1 MITFQNVS
9 SEKQA
14 KIFFFVEKLR
24 SVLKIFK
31 FLYFSP
37 SYDLENLWRHDEY
50 YYIRQGAFLNI
61 SFEPKLITSPNLPNW
76 NWPNLE
82 FFEQF
87 GGLG

>member
-9 SEKQA
+9 SEKQV

-50 YYIRQGAFLNI
+50 
-61 SFEPKLITSPNLPNW
+61 
-76 NWPNLE
+76 
-82 FFEQF
+82 
-87 GGLG
+87 